1 MKIVREGK
9 EIELTWQELFEANQ
23 EYQRDCMFADVA
35 QKADEMEIEL
45 SMGQIE
51 RAGRIAQK
59 ALDNNDITSES
70 YWMAIENAEGSSMAA
85 NGFCKAA

>member
-9 EIELTWQELFEANQ
+9 EIELTWQELFEASQ
-23 EYQRDCMFADVA
+23 EYQHDCMFADVA

-45 SMGQIE
+45 NMGQIE

-59 ALDNNDITSES
+59 ALDNNDSTSES
-70 YWMAIENAEGSSMAA
+70 YWMAIECAIEEVAE
-85 NGFCKAA
+85 

>member
-45 SMGQIE
+45 NMGQIE
-51 RAGRIAQK
+51 CAGRIAQK
-59 ALDNNDITSES
+59 ALDNNDSTSES
-70 YWMAIENAEGSSMAA
+70 YWMAIENAIEEVAEQEA
-85 NGFCKAA
+85 ICT